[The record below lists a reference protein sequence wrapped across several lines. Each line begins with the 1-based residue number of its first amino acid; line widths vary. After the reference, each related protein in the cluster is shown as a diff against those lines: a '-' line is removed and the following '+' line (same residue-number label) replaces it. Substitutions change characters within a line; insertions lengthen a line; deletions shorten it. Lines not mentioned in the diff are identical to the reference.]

1 MRPVV
6 IAECVRQACKKQ
18 RVIEANEIPE
28 GDVPMCECG
37 MPMVAV
43 RAETRP

>member
-6 IAECVRQACKKQ
+6 IAECIRCKKS
-18 RVIEANEIPE
+18 RDIEAGEIPE
-28 GDVPMCECG
+28 GEMPMCDECY

-43 RAETRP
+43 RAETRR